1 MPQIINFV
9 TNNGRNAHV
18 VGIADTPY
26 SHGYAC
32 GGGAIKSTTLMC
44 LCVDDATG
52 KFFSISPCGEIW
64 GYGASSPD
72 YRTSFGEWLIRAI
85 PSKRRKG
92 VKKIR
97 GKKVLRKLR
106 QLSQTTLTHIMG
118 ESGEWG
124 DAFVP
129 HSYERVSNPLYKLL
143 PQVEFLKTLEE
154 YEGV

>member
-1 MPQIINFV
+1 MAQVLNFI
-9 TNNGRNAHV
+9 TNNGRKAHV

-32 GGGAIKSTTLMC
+32 GGYAILSTTMNC

-52 KFFSISPCGEIW
+52 EFFVISPCEEIW

-72 YRTSFGEWLIRAI
+72 YRTEFGEWLIKAI

-97 GKKVLRKLR
+97 GGKVLRRLR
-106 QLSQTTLTHIMG
+106 LFSQTTLTHIMG

-124 DAFVP
+124 DAFVT
-129 HSYERVSNPLYKLL
+129 HSQERVKLPLHKLHH
-143 PQVEFLKTLEE
+143 QVEFLKTLEAQQ
-154 YEGV
+154 

>member
-1 MPQIINFV
+1 MTFFNFI
-9 TNNGRNAHV
+9 TKNGRKAHV

-32 GGGAIKSTTLMC
+32 GGGAIQSTTMNC

-52 KFFSISPCGEIW
+52 NFFTISPCGERW
-64 GYGASSPD
+64 GYGASSPE
-72 YRTSFGEWLIRAI
+72 YRTEFGEWLINAI
-85 PSKRRKG
+85 PEKRRKG

-97 GKKVLRKLR
+97 GKKILRRLR
-106 QLSQTTLTHIMG
+106 LLSQTTLTHRMG

-129 HSYERVSNPLYKLL
+129 HSIERVELPLYKLHQ
-143 PQVEFLKTLEE
+143 QVEFLKTLEA
-154 YEGV
+154 Y